1 MDSLNDEFLDR
12 LASAAPA
19 PGGGAAC
26 AYAGALAS
34 ALASMVANLTIGKK
48 GYEIVDAEMRE
59 AVETLTNCRE
69 RLVSLVSEDA
79 YAFSAIAA
87 CWCMPKA
94 TKKEQQIR
102 HDAEQQ
108 ALVAACEVPL
118 QIMRICAKIIEVD
131 ESLTHN
137 GNRNVLAD
145 AGAAAVL
152 SKAAIQAAALG
163 VYANTSHMDDLD
175 LADEYDEQAYDLVST
190 FGARADDIYAHI
202 SNGVVA
208 P

>member
-1 MDSLNDEFLDR
+1 MSSLNDEFLEQ
-12 LASAAPA
+12 LSSAAPA

-34 ALASMVANLTIGKK
+34 ALGSMVANLTIGKK
-48 GYEIVDAEMRE
+48 GYEDYDAQMCE
-59 AVETLTNCRE
+59 ARDTLARCRE
-69 RLVSLVSEDA
+69 RLVSLVEEDA
-79 YAFSAIAA
+79 CAFNAIAA
-87 CWCMPKA
+87 SWRMPKS
-94 TKKEQQIR
+94 TKREQAIR
-102 HDAEQQ
+102 HKAEQD

-118 QIMRICAKIIEVD
+118 QIMRICAKIIEID
-131 ESLTHN
+131 ELLAHN

-145 AGAAAVL
+145 AGACAVL

-163 VYANTSHMDDLD
+163 VYTNTSHMDDLD

-190 FGARADDIYAHI
+190 FGARADELYAYV